1 LGDAM
6 APEVDNDHTGGLNL
20 SDVEET
26 SLITLYCRA
35 MESTSRDPI
44 LRDEKALELV
54 GKIDPLLAGTDKR
67 LFRRLKKRR
76 VPKILVVHIALR
88 ARHYDQC
95 AKDFLTKHPNGVLV
109 NLGCGMDT
117 RFYRIDDGRVHFFDL
132 DLPPVIAS
140 KKALLP
146 ENERYHLIGQSVMEF
161 GWMEH
166 ITALGNRPV
175 MFQAEG
181 LLMYLPEEQVRQL
194 ILKLQQRFPGC
205 ELVGEVVN
213 KRWIQGIF
221 KKMTAAKMKNRMN
234 IGGGAE
240 FLFGI
245 ADSRELEQWHSGI
258 QYMGEWS
265 YLDSR
270 HQKLGWLG
278 WLAGWQL
285 FRKAQYTLHYRL
297 N

>member
-1 LGDAM
+1 VVICKDK
-6 APEVDNDHTGGLNL
+6 ESKKELNL

-26 SLITLYCRA
+26 SLLTLYCRA
-35 MESTSRDPI
+35 MESSSPDPI

-54 GKIDPLLAGTDKR
+54 GKIDPLLAGNDKG
-67 LFRRLKKRR
+67 LFRRLQKRR
-76 VPKILVVHIALR
+76 IPKTLVVHIALR
-88 ARHYDQC
+88 ARHYDQY
-95 AKDFLTKHPNGVLV
+95 AKDFLAKHPDGVLV
-109 NLGCGMDT
+109 NIGCGMDT

-132 DLPPVIAS
+132 DLPLVIAS

-146 ENERYHLIGQSVMEF
+146 ENERYHLIGQSVLEF
-161 GWMEH
+161 GWMER
-166 ITALGNRPV
+166 ITALGTRPV
-175 MFQAEG
+175 MFLAEG
-181 LLMYLPEEQVRQL
+181 VLMYLPEEQVRKL
-194 ILKLQQRFPGC
+194 ILRLQQRFQGC
-205 ELVGEVVN
+205 ELVCEVVN

-258 QYMGEWS
+258 QYVGEWS